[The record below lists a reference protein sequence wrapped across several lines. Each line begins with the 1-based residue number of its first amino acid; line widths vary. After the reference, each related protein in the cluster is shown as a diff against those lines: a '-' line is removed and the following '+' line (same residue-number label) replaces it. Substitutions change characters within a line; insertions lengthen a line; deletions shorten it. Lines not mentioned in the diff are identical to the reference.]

1 MLSMLLWRTMPR
13 SRSLIH
19 SGPSV
24 RSASVSRRSRQTR
37 MAQCYLQ
44 SPERQQNPA
53 ELSRGRS
60 STQMRPKQHNPSP
73 R

>member
-13 SRSLIH
+13 SRSPIH
-19 SGPSV
+19 SGPSA

-37 MAQCYLQ
+37 MAQCHLQ
-44 SPERQQNPA
+44 SQERQQSPA
-53 ELSRGRS
+53 ELSRSRS
-60 STQMRPKQHNPSP
+60 SRQLRQMQHNPSP